1 LKLKGLE
8 TREEKMKQIMR
19 EKLEDFW
26 RGGEITS
33 EELLRK
39 ISFLEM
45 ENVQF
50 SLENR
55 QNLRECE
62 TKYQAILDTIDV
74 HMSLINSDF
83 RIMWANNKA
92 KQLFGHDMIGK
103 HCYEAYYGKKKP
115 CADPSCITQQ
125 AFKKGYVKSRS
136 AKTFTFNGKKMFFKA
151 KAKVVSRD
159 RHGNPTAVVKI
170 FKDITEHKLAEKEL
184 QKSMK
189 QLRKNLAGTIQAM
202 ARTVESRDAYTAGH
216 QRRTTNIA
224 RAIAYEMGLSKQ
236 TIDGIRMAGVVH
248 DLGKISIP
256 AEILSKP
263 GVLSDT
269 ELSLIKQHPQ
279 AGYEILKGIDFKWP
293 VADIVLQHHE
303 RMNGSGYPYGL
314 QGDDILL
321 EARIIGVADVIEAMA
336 SHRPY
341 RPALGIDDAFEEIT
355 MNSGIMYDHEV
366 VGKAVDLFTRKGYQ
380 IQ

>member
-1 LKLKGLE
+1 
-8 TREEKMKQIMR
+8 MKQITQ
-19 EKLEDFW
+19 EKLEDFL
-26 RGGEITS
+26 GDGEITS
-33 EELLRK
+33 DELLRK

-50 SLENR
+50 RLENR
-55 QNLRECE
+55 QNLQECE
-62 TKYQAILDTIDV
+62 TKYQAMLDAVDV
-74 HMSLINSDF
+74 HMSLISRDF
-83 RIMWANNKA
+83 RIIWANKKA
-92 KQLFGHDMIGK
+92 KQLFGRDMIGK

-115 CADPSCITQQ
+115 CSDPSCLAQQ
-125 AFKKGYVKSRS
+125 AFRKGYVKSRS
-136 AKTFTFNGKKMFFKA
+136 TKIFTFKDKKMFFKG
-151 KAKVVSRD
+151 KAKVVARD
-159 RHGNPTAVVKI
+159 RDGNPTAVIKI
-170 FKDITEHKLAEKEL
+170 FKDITERRLSEKKL
-184 QKSMK
+184 QKSMQ
-189 QLRKNLAGTIQAM
+189 QLRQNLAGTIQAM

-263 GVLSDT
+263 GVLSDS
-269 ELSLIKQHPQ
+269 EFSLIKQHPQ
-279 AGYEILKGIDFKWP
+279 AGFEILKGIDFKWP

-314 QGDDILL
+314 QGNDILL

-355 MNSGIMYDHEV
+355 MNSGTVYDPDV
-366 VGKAVDLFTRKGYQ
+366 VGTAVDLFTRKGYQ
-380 IQ
+380 LQ